1 MKRIIVL
8 TSKLFLYDLMAKTKI
23 NTYLIYTLLTFVLS
37 TTFHNIV
44 FAQDKPSIRLKD
56 MAPYSGIDFIH
67 YAPRPRWCEIGPTV
81 VGAATNEGLSL
92 VFEQEKE
99 YWKSNGRL
107 MTMDE
112 FANIHLIKMNGS
124 GAAWID
130 YDRDGDWDLYL
141 VNCQG
146 DARVTNVMYENIGN
160 GKFEKVNKSGAEDV
174 GEGMAVSSAD
184 YNNDGFPD
192 LFVTNYGNFKLY
204 KNNKN
209 KTFSDVTQDAFPDGA
224 EDKWYGGSAWG
235 DYDNDGYLDLY
246 VTGYVDFSRRP
257 KFTSLRFPMDFGG
270 LPNTLY
276 RNNGDGSFS
285 DVTAAT
291 GILDDA
297 SRKSM
302 QAVFN
307 DFNEDRLPDLFVT
320 NDTDANG
327 FYLNKGDGTFKQF
340 SGPSGLSTT
349 DGSMGIALGDYNN
362 DGLTD
367 VVYTNYAAEVNTIAM
382 LLDNQTSNDGKL
394 NNAVFVQDFESPLLH
409 KLTWPKVSWAPGL
422 FDLDNDKDLD
432 LFFANGHLN
441 SVSGDN
447 RQSNQLFEN
456 DGFGKFDDIT
466 KASGV
471 LSAGKRIHRS
481 AIYADYDND
490 GMVDIFVTV
499 NGQQVEDG
507 SGNNIYDKYQGR
519 GILFH
524 NETNNNNHWIKI
536 RLEGVKSNKDAFGSK
551 VLVYT
556 ENEAFSLSLVSG
568 QGYFSSH
575 AKELYFGLGT
585 EKHIEKIEV
594 RWPSGVNQSF
604 ENISTKQTIY
614 IVENGNLY
622 ENTFVL
628 NNQ

>member
-1 MKRIIVL
+1 MFSL
-8 TSKLFLYDLMAKTKI
+8 TSKLFLYSTMTKEKIITHCIYALLIIILIII
-23 NTYLIYTLLTFVLS
+23 N
-37 TTFHNIV
+37 HNIA
-44 FAQDKPSIRLKD
+44 FAQQNTSIKLKD
-56 MAPYSGIDFIH
+56 LASSSGIDFIH
-67 YAPRPRWCEIGPTV
+67 HAPRPRWCEIGPTV
-81 VGAATNEGLSL
+81 VGTATNEGLSL

-130 YDRDGDWDLYL
+130 YDQDGDWDLYL

-146 DARVTNVMYENIGN
+146 DASVTNVLYENIGN
-160 GKFEKVNKSGAEDV
+160 GKFIKVNRSGAEDD

-192 LFVTNYGNFKLY
+192 LFITNYGNFKLY

-209 KTFSDVTQDAFPDGA
+209 KTFSDVTQEAFYG
-224 EDKWYGGSAWG
+224 EIKDKWYGGSSWG
-235 DYDNDGYLDLY
+235 DYDNDGDLDLY

-270 LPNTLY
+270 IPNILY
-276 RNNGDGSFS
+276 KNNGNGTFT
-285 DVTAAT
+285 DVTKTT
-291 GILDDA
+291 GVLDDA

-349 DGSMGIALGDYNN
+349 DGSMGIALGDVNK

-367 VVYTNYAAEVNTIAM
+367 VVYTNYAAEVNTLAM
-382 LLDNQTSNDGKL
+382 LLDNKSSNDGKL
-394 NNAVFVQDFESPLLH
+394 NNAIFVQDFESPLLH

-422 FDLDNDKDLD
+422 YDLDNDKDLD

-456 DGFGKFDDIT
+456 DGSGRFVDVT
-466 KASGV
+466 ENSGV
-471 LSAGKRIHRS
+471 LSAGNRIHRS

-490 GMVDIFVTV
+490 GMVDMFVTV

-507 SGNNIYDKYQGR
+507 SGNNIFDKYQGK

-524 NETNNNNHWIKI
+524 NETKNNNHWIKV
-536 RLEGVKSNKDAFGSK
+536 RLEGVKSNKDGFGSQ
-551 VLVYT
+551 VVIHT
-556 ENEAFSLSLVSG
+556 ANDVFSQSLVSG

-575 AKELYFGLGT
+575 AKELYFGLGS
-585 EKHIEKIEV
+585 ENKIDKIEIK
-594 RWPSGVNQSF
+594 WPSGADQSF
-604 ENISTKQTIY
+604 NNISSNQTIY
-614 IVENGNLY
+614 VVENGKLY
-622 ENTFVL
+622 QNTLVL
-628 NNQ
+628 NNR